1 MQFETEDEFGE
12 GDSWKRIKV
21 RIELSFVRLLFIWD
35 FSTSS
40 TTFCQR
46 GMMFRETISRRDSGE
61 RERERETREQ
71 ERELEPLV
79 NRLLLQSRSSS
90 RGGGGAEVGGDVT

>member
-1 MQFETEDEFGE
+1 MQFETEDEFDE

-40 TTFCQR
+40 TTFC
-46 GMMFRETISRRDSGE
+46 
-61 RERERETREQ
+61 
-71 ERELEPLV
+71 
-79 NRLLLQSRSSS
+79 
-90 RGGGGAEVGGDVT
+90 